1 MTKEE
6 ILKNHYEKYFAAPK
20 YEVRVNRK
28 MDEEWIFPAMDL
40 YAKEISI
47 GFMKWYG
54 VKMIGFIIY
63 LKEVKPNVTSSEI
76 EEKMKEF
83 EGKTYEELFNIY
95 LKEK

>member
-6 ILKNHYEKYFAAPK
+6 KKEMIRQAFIAMKGLSITISKI
-20 YEVRVNRK
+20 RII
-28 MDEEWIFPAMDL
+28 EELVDTV
-40 YAKEISI
+40 AKEISI

-63 LKEVKPNVTSSEI
+63 LKEVKPNVTSNEI

-83 EGKTYEELFNIY
+83 EGKTYEEQFNIY
-95 LKEK
+95 LKEKEQ

>member
-6 ILKNHYEKYFAAPK
+6 KKEMIRQAFIAMKGMSIAAS
-20 YEVRVNRK
+20 K
-28 MDEEWIFPAMDL
+28 MSIIEELVDAV
-40 YAKEISI
+40 AKEISI

-54 VKMIGFIIY
+54 VKIMGFIIY
-63 LKEVKPNVTSSEI
+63 LKEVKPNVTSNEI

-95 LKEK
+95 LKEKEQ